1 MTTWTEFTQRLAT
14 TLQNLRAM
22 EYLIISA
29 DDGTAGYVQFFRD
42 VNQLIAEPA
51 AEVYAPTMDTGP
63 PLYLDDWELPVHEK
77 ANWLFAIIFPPDSEH
92 SEEFEDLAQRCSRA
106 LQNAYGISSPPDVLV
121 HTAWRD
127 SGNHPLELPE
137 LGLRRESPA

>member
-63 PLYLDDWELPVHEK
+63 PCTSTTGSCRCTRRRTGCSPSSS
-77 ANWLFAIIFPPDSEH
+77 PPIPSTPRSSRTSPSAAAEH
-92 SEEFEDLAQRCSRA
+92 CRTPTASA
-106 LQNAYGISSPPDVLV
+106 PPDVLV